1 MSKACQRTKMSTI
14 ATLNSVVK
22 KQLLDSNKHKFEIG
36 FSGGRI
42 SQLLNDYR
50 ISMNTKTIIDEIVT
64 KNLPTIEKM
73 FNARVHFGHRSG
85 LRHCEAREFLFGVR
99 PLESSTGS
107 NVNQANP
114 QKDFFGKFNFP
125 RN

>member
-50 ISMNTKTIIDEIVT
+50 MSMNTKTIIDEIVT

-114 QKDFFGKFNFP
+114 QKDFFGKFNFQ